1 MSSAYDKTKTII
13 RDTINEFG
21 GNAHNL
27 EEIVVDRIKDN
38 GLKIEHRAN
47 AKPEP
52 KADTDNA
59 ADNGDTTDQE

>member
-13 RDTINEFG
+13 RDTLNEFG
-21 GNAHNL
+21 GSAHNL

-47 AKPEP
+47 AKPEQ
-52 KADTDNA
+52 KGTT
-59 ADNGDTTDQE
+59 ADNGDSTDQE

>member
-13 RDTINEFG
+13 RDTITEFG
-21 GNAHNL
+21 GSAHNL

-52 KADTDNA
+52 KDTT

>member
-13 RDTINEFG
+13 RDTITEFG

-47 AKPEP
+47 AKPET
-52 KADTDNA
+52 KDTT